1 MGADAVGLGKPAV
14 YAMAAYGEEGIV
26 RMLEVLRGELETCM
40 RLVGAPS
47 LAHLRPGLV
56 DASALTTHHSTAYP
70 SPESPY
76 AAAAAASSSSSS
88 SHASLR
94 GVSGAPDHAGAG
106 VGAAAAAA
114 AGCVG
119 GAAAA
124 LTIASA
130 ARHLRPPAVVG

>member
-47 LAHLRPGLV
+47 LAHLRPELV
-56 DASALTTHHSTAYP
+56 DASALTTHHSAAYP
-70 SPESPY
+70 TPESPY
-76 AAAAAASSSSSS
+76 AAAAAAAAAASSSP
-88 SHASLR
+88 SHASLG

-114 AGCVG
+114 A
-119 GAAAA
+119 A
-124 LTIASA
+124 
-130 ARHLRPPAVVG
+130 